1 MLVKALAKPLT
12 DVYAKKERRGD
23 CGSRAPRLSHEPTE
37 KAEQGG
43 EGDETLRVEQ
53 GAV

>member
-1 MLVKALAKPLT
+1 M
-12 DVYAKKERRGD
+12 RGEED
-23 CGSRAPRLSHEPTE
+23 GARESRAPRLSHEPTE

-43 EGDETLRVEQ
+43 EGDETPRVEQ